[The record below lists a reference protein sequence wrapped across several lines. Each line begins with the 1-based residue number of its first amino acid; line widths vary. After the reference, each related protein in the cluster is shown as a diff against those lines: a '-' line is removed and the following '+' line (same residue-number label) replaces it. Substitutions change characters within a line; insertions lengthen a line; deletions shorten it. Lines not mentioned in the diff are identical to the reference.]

1 MPATLF
7 EFAPFRLDV
16 AQGVLLRGAERVSL
30 VPKAVELLALLVQ
43 EAGRVVARGKLVE
56 SLWPDVIVEEGNL
69 TKLVFQ
75 LRQELGDDAIET
87 VPKRGY
93 RFTRQVAA
101 ALPEEALA
109 VLPFV
114 DMSEGRT
121 EGSFCEGLSEEIL
134 NAVSRIPGIKVVS
147 RTSSFRFGGSA
158 LDVKEVARV
167 LSATLLVEGSIRRS
181 GQNLRISARLVDCA
195 SGYQRWSDTFDREPV
210 DVFAV
215 QREIARAVAKSLQR
229 DLPEAEDP
237 GARAVGFEAYELYL
251 HGRYYWNRR
260 PGEVVWQALRC
271 FEQAVEKEPRFAAA
285 WAGIADIYA
294 TLGSWENGVLEPDD
308 AHSKARR
315 FAARALEIDPE
326 LPEAHTTLGYTALHH
341 EVELERSEECF
352 RHALTLNPSYAPAH
366 HWYSHTLVAA
376 GRFEESMVESRLAL
390 ECDPMNLLLSV
401 HLAWHH
407 HMTREPALTLEQAG
421 RVVALD
427 AGYHWGH
434 YFVGWGCE
442 ALSEMDRA
450 VEAMRE
456 AVRWS
461 GNNSVMVAG
470 LARAYAAAGDR
481 PRALATVE
489 ELERERA
496 GRALLGYELAL
507 VHLAL
512 GEREAALR
520 ELERAQQDRSGWRA
534 YLSRDPRLDPLR
546 SEPRFAALL
555 AGQPGRSSF
564 DSRR

>member
-1 MPATLF
+1 
-7 EFAPFRLDV
+7 
-16 AQGVLLRGAERVSL
+16 
-30 VPKAVELLALLVQ
+30 
-43 EAGRVVARGKLVE
+43 
-56 SLWPDVIVEEGNL
+56 
-69 TKLVFQ
+69 
-75 LRQELGDDAIET
+75 
-87 VPKRGY
+87 
-93 RFTRQVAA
+93 
-101 ALPEEALA
+101 
-109 VLPFV
+109 
-114 DMSEGRT
+114 
-121 EGSFCEGLSEEIL
+121 
-134 NAVSRIPGIKVVS
+134 
-147 RTSSFRFGGSA
+147 
-158 LDVKEVARV
+158 
-167 LSATLLVEGSIRRS
+167 
-181 GQNLRISARLVDCA
+181 
-195 SGYQRWSDTFDREPV
+195 V

-271 FEQAVEKEPRFAAA
+271 FEQAVENEPRFAAA

-326 LPEAHTTLGYTALHH
+326 LAEAHTTLGYTALHH
-341 EVELERSEECF
+341 EVELERSEERF

-390 ECDPMNLLLSV
+390 ACDPMNLLLTV

-407 HMTREPALTLEQAG
+407 HMAREPALTLEQAG

-427 AGYHWGH
+427 ARYHWGH

-442 ALSEMDRA
+442 ALREMDRA

-481 PRALATVE
+481 ARALATVE

-512 GEREAALR
+512 GDREKALQH
-520 ELERAQQDRSGWRA
+520 LERAQRDRSGWRA

-555 AGQPGRSSF
+555 ADRRARSSF
-564 DSRR
+564 DSIK

>member
-1 MPATLF
+1 MAATLF

-30 VPKAVELLALLVQ
+30 VPKAVELLALLVR

-75 LRQELGDDAIET
+75 LRQELGDEAIET

-167 LSATLLVEGSIRRS
+167 LSATLLIEGSIRRS

-195 SGYQRWSDTFDREPV
+195 SGYQRWGDTFEREAA

-229 DLPEAEDP
+229 EVPEAHDP
-237 GARAVGFEAYELYL
+237 AARAVSFEAYELYL

-294 TLGSWENGVLEPDD
+294 TLGSWENGVLEPND
-308 AHSKARR
+308 AHSKSRR

-326 LPEAHTTLGYTALHH
+326 LAEAHTALGYTALHH
-341 EVELERSEECF
+341 ELEVERSEERF

-390 ECDPMNLLLSV
+390 ACDPMNLLLTV

-407 HMTREPALTLEQAG
+407 HMAREPALTLEQAG

-427 AGYHWGH
+427 ARYHWGH

-512 GEREAALR
+512 GDREKALQH
-520 ELERAQQDRSGWRA
+520 LERAQRDRSGWRA

-555 AGQPGRSSF
+555 AGRRAPNSF
-564 DSRR
+564 DSRK

>member
-1 MPATLF
+1 MATTLF

-16 AQGVLLRGAERVSL
+16 TQGVLLRGAERVPL

-43 EAGRVVARGKLVE
+43 EAGRVVARGRLVE

-93 RFTRQVAA
+93 RFSRQVAA

-181 GQNLRISARLVDCA
+181 GQNVRISARLVDCA
-195 SGYQRWSDTFDREPV
+195 SGYQRWSDTFELQAV

-229 DLPEAEDP
+229 DLPGPNEP
-237 GARAVGFEAYELYL
+237 GALAVGFEAYELYL

-326 LPEAHTTLGYTALHH
+326 LAEAHTTLGYTALHH
-341 EVELERSEECF
+341 EVELERSEERF
-352 RHALTLNPSYAPAH
+352 RHALMLNPSYAPAH

-390 ECDPMNLLLSV
+390 VCDPMNLLLTV

-407 HMTREPALTLEQAG
+407 HMAREPALTLEQAG

-427 AGYHWGH
+427 GRYHWGH
-434 YFVGWGCE
+434 YFVAWGCE
-442 ALSEMDRA
+442 ALDEMDRA

-481 PRALATVE
+481 ARALATVE

-512 GEREAALR
+512 GDREAALQ
-520 ELERAQQDRSGWRA
+520 ELERAQRDRSGWRA

-546 SEPRFAALL
+546 SEPRLAALL
-555 AGQPGRSSF
+555 TGSARAQ
-564 DSRR
+564 